1 MNTKSGPRDPSKLVA
16 MRQMTNAGMSMR
28 EMEKIFG
35 VSRQQIH
42 KYLKRHRDVI
52 IDSDKAIVE

>member
-1 MNTKSGPRDPSKLVA
+1 MKAKSGPRDPAKLVE
-16 MRQMTNAGMSMR
+16 MRRLTNLGRSMR
-28 EMEKIFG
+28 ELEKHFG

-42 KYLKRHRDVI
+42 KYLKRHQDVI

>member
-1 MNTKSGPRDPSKLVA
+1 MAKSGPRNPDKLTE
-16 MRQMTNAGMSMR
+16 MRRLTNIGISMR

-42 KYLKRHRDVI
+42 KYL
-52 IDSDKAIVE
+52 